1 MTRYMTTASISAAL
15 LDAHSS
21 FIKLIPPKR
30 KAALTTPIKAPPA
43 IKPEASNVPFS
54 KRAEFKLWSLLRLPT
69 YQLIAPPIKSGVFR
83 SKGINIPKA
92 NANAG
97 ILQKFNTTAR
107 TAPIAYK
114 AQGAP
119 EPLINGSITAAI
131 AFACGAANCPVV
143 KPYVWFNIK
152 ITPPTVAAETSV
164 PKNFQVSCLAGV
176 LPSQ

>member
-69 YQLIAPPIKSGVFR
+69 YQLIAPPRIQVQRDKH
-83 SKGINIPKA
+83 
-92 NANAG
+92 
-97 ILQKFNTTAR
+97 T
-107 TAPIAYK
+107 
-114 AQGAP
+114 QGECQRRYLA
-119 EPLINGSITAAI
+119 EVQYDGEDGS
-131 AFACGAANCPVV
+131 NCV
-143 KPYVWFNIK
+143 
-152 ITPPTVAAETSV
+152 
-164 PKNFQVSCLAGV
+164 
-176 LPSQ
+176 

>member
-69 YQLIAPPIKSGVFR
+69 YQLIAPPIKSGECQRWYLAEVQYD
-83 SKGINIPKA
+83 G
-92 NANAG
+92 
-97 ILQKFNTTAR
+97 
-107 TAPIAYK
+107 
-114 AQGAP
+114 
-119 EPLINGSITAAI
+119 EDGS
-131 AFACGAANCPVV
+131 NRV
-143 KPYVWFNIK
+143 
-152 ITPPTVAAETSV
+152 
-164 PKNFQVSCLAGV
+164 
-176 LPSQ
+176 

>member
-83 SKGINIPKA
+83 SKGKKEFDKRESLKLKDA
-92 NANAG
+92 KKDMERAM
-97 ILQKFNTTAR
+97 KR
-107 TAPIAYK
+107 
-114 AQGAP
+114 
-119 EPLINGSITAAI
+119 
-131 AFACGAANCPVV
+131 
-143 KPYVWFNIK
+143 
-152 ITPPTVAAETSV
+152 
-164 PKNFQVSCLAGV
+164 
-176 LPSQ
+176 

>member
-69 YQLIAPPIKSGVFR
+69 YQLMAPPVQRDKH
-83 SKGINIPKA
+83 
-92 NANAG
+92 
-97 ILQKFNTTAR
+97 T
-107 TAPIAYK
+107 
-114 AQGAP
+114 QGECQRRYLA
-119 EPLINGSITAAI
+119 EVQYDGEDGSDR
-131 AFACGAANCPVV
+131 V
-143 KPYVWFNIK
+143 
-152 ITPPTVAAETSV
+152 
-164 PKNFQVSCLAGV
+164 
-176 LPSQ
+176 

>member
-69 YQLIAPPIKSGVFR
+69 YQLI
-83 SKGINIPKA
+83 
-92 NANAG
+92 AG